1 MKRLGIV
8 LCVAMLAWPAHANT
22 ADAEPEVSVSL
33 EATPRKVRVGD
44 TFSLEVRASV
54 KGGGL
59 ESVRLEDLRKYPEL
73 EVVSHQTSRPTQI
86 SFGFGSGM
94 QVESSVSHLYAM
106 RPLAPG
112 TYTFSPAVATI
123 DGKDYESQGL
133 TIEVVGAAVD
143 FGDPR
148 GEPPDDDEL
157 TGARYDPDS
166 FVRTVVEPTTAFL
179 GQQVDVSVY
188 LYARVGVVTRTVSPT
203 KLSMDGFWVYD
214 EQVQNLQSD
223 VVTVNGTRF
232 QRFLLQRS
240 AAFPQR
246 TGTLTVG
253 APKVTFDG
261 GGRSIFDPA
270 RRIERSGVA
279 VEVEVEPLPPP
290 GPSDAYVGNI
300 ELTASIDRPEV
311 DTGDAVTLRIQS
323 AGAGNTQ
330 DLRIELPTI
339 PGVRALQPAIQDQ
352 RRFSGDTMG
361 GVRTWEW
368 ILIADQPGKHV
379 VPPISIPYFDPKIKK
394 YGTATTNLVAFKAE
408 GSAAPK
414 PTLPSSPSVAPP
426 RPDETQFGPIRVYS
440 ALSRGSAPLR
450 KRAWFPWLLAFPPF
464 AFLLLTVAVGFSR
477 RRGRDR
483 SSAEAVQRE
492 RLAAAKKAL
501 RDQDPRGFYDAVVD
515 TLIHAVET
523 RTNDPVR
530 GLPNTDL
537 RSRLAEAGFDEDLIG
552 RVINELDGADFAR
565 FAASGVDG
573 QEMSRCLERVET
585 ILERIR
591 RLGGR
596 AS

>member
-1 MKRLGIV
+1 MNRLGIA
-8 LCVAMLAWPAHANT
+8 LCVVMVAWPTRANT

-33 EATPRKVRVGD
+33 NATPTKVRVGD

-59 ESVRLEDLRKYPEL
+59 ESLRLEDLRKYPEL

-94 QVESSVSHLYAM
+94 QVESSVSHLYGM
-106 RPLAPG
+106 RATAPG

-123 DGKDYESQGL
+123 DGKAYESQGL
-133 TIEVVGAAVD
+133 TIEVVGAALD

-148 GEPPDDDEL
+148 GEPPDDEL
-157 TGARYDPDS
+157 SGARYDPDG

-188 LYARVGVVTRTVSPT
+188 LYARAGVVTRTVSPS

-246 TGTLTVG
+246 TGTLTIG

-261 GGRSIFDPA
+261 GGRSIFDPS
-270 RRIERSGVA
+270 RRIERNGVA
-279 VEVEVEPLPPP
+279 VQLEVEPLPPP
-290 GPSDAYVGNI
+290 GPSDAYVGNVA
-300 ELTASIDRPEV
+300 LNASIDPPEV
-311 DTGDAVTLRIQS
+311 ETGNAVTLRIQA

-330 DLRIELPTI
+330 DLRIQLPTI
-339 PGVRALQPAIQDQ
+339 AGVRALQPAIQDD
-352 RRFSGDTMG
+352 RRFSGKTMG
-361 GVRTWEW
+361 GIRTWEW
-368 ILIADQPGKHV
+368 ILIAEQPGEHV
-379 VPPISIPYFDPKIKK
+379 VPAISIPYFDPKTKE
-394 YGTATTNLVAFKAE
+394 YGTATTKPLTFRAQGA
-408 GSAAPK
+408 AAPQ
-414 PTLPSSPSVAPP
+414 PSQPSSPTIAPP
-426 RPDETQFGPIRVYS
+426 QGDETQFGPIRVYS

-450 KRAWFPWLLAFPPF
+450 KRAWFPWLLGFPPF
-464 AFLLLTVAVGFSR
+464 AFLLLTVAIGFSR
-477 RRGRDR
+477 RRDRDR

-501 RDQDPRGFYDAVVD
+501 RGKDPRAFYDAVVE
-515 TLIHAVET
+515 TLIQAVET
-523 RTNDPVR
+523 RTDDSVR
-530 GLPNTDL
+530 GLPNAEL
-537 RSRLAEAGFDEDLIG
+537 RSRLANAGFDEDLIG

-565 FAASGVDG
+565 FAASGVDE